1 MSAAVKLAIMPLA
14 MACMIAPFNAHA
26 SDFTYLPDD
35 AREGAQLRAEI
46 GVVLQF
52 LYHPCTS
59 SDVLVPA
66 IERYQALRDGQ
77 MAYARRLDF
86 VIARADYDYQMSLV
100 DIACP
105 DWSEEQQREAD
116 ELNASVADA
125 TMDRMDIVLK
135 ELAEKGE

>member
-1 MSAAVKLAIMPLA
+1 MSAV
-14 MACMIAPFNAHA
+14 
-26 SDFTYLPDD
+26 YLPDD
-35 AREGAQLRAEI
+35 ARAGAQLRAEV

-52 LYHPCTS
+52 LYNPCGGT
-59 SDVLVPA
+59 DALVPA
-66 IERYQALRDGQ
+66 IDRFVALRDGQ
-77 MAYARRLDF
+77 KAYARRLDF